1 MKLAT
6 HISDKQTESALE
18 LCALLKI
25 KRPYLNESDY
35 IFSEDSRNLFGK
47 WFAENEE
54 ARKRTKKQTQHQ
66 KAEKRQ

>member
-35 IFSEDSRNLFGK
+35 IFSEDSRNMFGK
-47 WFAENEE
+47 WYAESE
-54 ARKRTKKQTQHQ
+54 
-66 KAEKRQ
+66 